1 MLSSRYVVGIHSSAG
16 GMQDPPAQD
25 EIAKPKPQGRMEA
38 ARPGRPSMGV
48 HATQVKENQER
59 SRAQK
64 ERAKH
69 QCEDAKQGTDRA

>member
-1 MLSSRYVVGIHSSAG
+1 
-16 GMQDPPAQD
+16 
-25 EIAKPKPQGRMEA
+25 MEA
-38 ARPGRPSMGV
+38 ARPGGPSMGV
-48 HATQVKENQER
+48 HATQVKEYQER